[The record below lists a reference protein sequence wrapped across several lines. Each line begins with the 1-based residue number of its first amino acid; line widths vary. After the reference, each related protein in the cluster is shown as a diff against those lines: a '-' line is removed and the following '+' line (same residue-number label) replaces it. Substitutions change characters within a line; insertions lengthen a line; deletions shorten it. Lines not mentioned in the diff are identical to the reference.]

1 MFEQACKN
9 IDKFLLEGAG
19 CTSALD
25 GLYQFFWVPFL
36 KYYEAL
42 NCGIF
47 A

>member
-9 IDKFLLEGAG
+9 IDNVFWEDAG
-19 CTSALD
+19 RTSELD